1 MECRHHYRKH
11 LQYPGQS
18 GDTIQPRHGPLMA
31 YRPDFITDVPGGLLA
46 LRSTSPCDAKLRGLV
61 DDLNPVD
68 GGFPYSRTHYE
79 PRPFGREMEKGMLV
93 RFTIGVQSTL
103 QLEQVGQTRRRTAF
117 SSWKSRS
124 IVCFSSSSDE
134 LKHTLYIC
142 QSIGLPKPLLLAKL
156 RSCGMWKRTASGFP
170 PNPCSSLTT
179 SFCLFRIDP
188 IVSTLITLLFTLY
201 VHPSFLKWKEKY
213 KRSKLQNIQVC
224 TW

>member
-79 PRPFGREMEKGMLV
+79 PRPFGREMEKGMLG
-93 RFTIGVQSTL
+93 RFTIGVQFTL
-103 QLEQVGQTRRRTAF
+103 QLEQVGQSRRRTVF
-117 SSWKSRS
+117 SSWKSCSR
-124 IVCFSSSSDE
+124 
-134 LKHTLYIC
+134 
-142 QSIGLPKPLLLAKL
+142 LPMESAIKSRPN
-156 RSCGMWKRTASGFP
+156 RTAGKMTVGYRTGE
-170 PNPCSSLTT
+170 TT
-179 SFCLFRIDP
+179 KLA
-188 IVSTLITLLFTLY
+188 STSARPASI
-201 VHPSFLKWKEKY
+201 
-213 KRSKLQNIQVC
+213 KL
-224 TW
+224 